1 MAAHKLRV
9 ANGDDHIMDSH
20 LADAIEGLVLAS
32 QVSLSQDRSPKN
44 PFN

>member
-1 MAAHKLRV
+1 
-9 ANGDDHIMDSH
+9 MDSH

-32 QVSLSQDRSPKN
+32 QASLSQDRSPKN